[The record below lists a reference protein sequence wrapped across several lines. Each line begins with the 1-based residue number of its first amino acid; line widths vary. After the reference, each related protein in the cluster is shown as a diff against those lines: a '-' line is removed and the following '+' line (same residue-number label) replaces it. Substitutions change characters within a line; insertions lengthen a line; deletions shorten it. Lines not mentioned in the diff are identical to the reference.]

1 MLGILLYCYKIEY
14 KKRILFILNYK
25 TMGALLDKVIQVLK
39 IMPFVLYFAKNNK
52 IKIDSEQEQFEDE
65 WGQFCD
71 ISKKPL
77 HNNNRDKPS

>member
-1 MLGILLYCYKIEY
+1 MGT
-14 KKRILFILNYK
+14 LF
-25 TMGALLDKVIQVLK
+25 AKVIQVLK
-39 IMPFVLYFAKNNK
+39 IMPFILYFTKGNK
-52 IKIDSEQEQFEDE
+52 LKQEPPESDLLFEDD

>member
-39 IMPFVLYFAKNNK
+39 IMPFVLYFTKNNK
-52 IKIDSEQEQFEDE
+52 LKVEKELEQFEDE
-65 WGQFCD
+65 WGQFCE
-71 ISKKPL
+71 IEKPL

>member
-1 MLGILLYCYKIEY
+1 MGV
-14 KKRILFILNYK
+14 LF
-25 TMGALLDKVIQVLK
+25 AKVIQVLK
-39 IMPFVLYFAKNNK
+39 IMPFILYFTKNNK
-52 IKIDSEQEQFEDE
+52 IKLDSEKEQFEDE